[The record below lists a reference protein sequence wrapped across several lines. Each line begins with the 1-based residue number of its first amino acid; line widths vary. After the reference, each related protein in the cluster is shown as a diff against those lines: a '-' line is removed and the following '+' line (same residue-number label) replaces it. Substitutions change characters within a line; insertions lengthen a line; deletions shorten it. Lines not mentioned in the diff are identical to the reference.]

1 LGVRRAKP
9 LSPPSASSEC
19 ADSPP
24 FIQGL
29 CRLFRTPIF
38 YVQMATFGFAFALQW
53 SFFITADKMLSQLG
67 YKDKVTSYLMALS
80 AISGCVA
87 SILIG
92 MFVDRTKRFK
102 EVIKTCYI
110 CVSIVAISINLVNSS
125 VKLC

>member
-1 LGVRRAKP
+1 
-9 LSPPSASSEC
+9 
-19 ADSPP
+19 
-24 FIQGL
+24 
-29 CRLFRTPIF
+29 
-38 YVQMATFGFAFALQW
+38 MATFGFAFALQW